1 MKKIDI
7 EEAEKIGLCWKVLGN
22 GLVSLTVSTLR
33 TLPKNSTAY
42 RRVDRLYEYFLRA
55 KAELEAEWYKRIPEM
70 NDKVLYGDRPD
81 WHYEFMEAIEE
92 WLVAER
98 KAKQE

>member
-22 GLVSLTVSTLR
+22 ELVTLTVKTCR

-42 RRVDRLYEYFLRA
+42 RRVYRLYEDFGKA
-55 KAELEAEWYKRIPEM
+55 KSDLEDEWYKRIPEM
-70 NDKVLYGDRPD
+70 NDKVLYGERPD
-81 WHYEFMEAIEE
+81 LHNEFMKALEE
-92 WLVAER
+92 WIIAER
-98 KAKQE
+98 KAEQE